1 MTITTY
7 HDDCLTIL
15 PTLALGSVQAL
26 ITSPP
31 FYGLRAYSI
40 PPSVWP
46 EVSYAPMPRLAPLTI
61 APMVC
66 QLGAE
71 PTPEA
76 YTAHLVH
83 VMRLARA
90 AIRGDGVA
98 WLNFGDS
105 YASSGTPGKQS
116 GTAHLWDHGSNG
128 HNPKMNEQ
136 VFGRAPT
143 PAGLSEKNLL
153 GIPWRVAFALQADG
167 WVLRSDVLW
176 SKPNT
181 MPESVRD
188 RPTRSHEYVFLFG
201 KRKTYYY
208 DSAAVAE
215 GATTTGGLTWEERKA
230 AGEPMRRGMS
240 QNDGRKGPNTLA
252 PRSDGTRNLRSVW
265 HIPTA
270 PSSFADECPACYG
283 TGIDRLALRGAHDRM
298 RDTDEWRVW
307 AAEQPKCAECGGSGR
322 VGEDHF
328 AVWPPALVEIMI
340 KASTAARAC
349 AVCGAAWGRVV
360 ERETV
365 EKEKQTGRGW
375 VRGIAEQDNWES
387 GTPTHSGLANREYQ
401 RATTTGFAPRCA
413 CADDGA
419 GRSVVLDPFAGSGT
433 TLAVAERL
441 GRDSIGI
448 DLGYEQAQAKR
459 LGAVQTSMEALL

>member
-7 HDDCLTIL
+7 HDDCLTVL
-15 PTLALGSVQAL
+15 PALAPGSVQAL

-31 FYGLRAYSI
+31 FYGLRAYTI

-46 EVSYAPMPRLAPLTI
+46 EVSYAPMPGLAPLTI

-90 AIRGDGVA
+90 ALRSDSTA

-105 YASSGTPGKQS
+105 YAMDSKWGGASGHKNSNSIQMPRDRQTTGMGDKQ
-116 GTAHLWDHGSNG
+116 
-128 HNPKMNEQ
+128 
-136 VFGRAPT
+136 
-143 PAGLSEKNLL
+143 LL

-167 WVLRSDVLW
+167 WVLRSDVIW
-176 SKPNT
+176 AKSNC

-188 RPTRSHEYVFLFG
+188 RPTRAHEYIFLFG
-201 KRKTYYY
+201 KSKSYYY
-208 DSAAVAE
+208 DSTAVAE
-215 GATTTGGLTWEERKA
+215 GTARPGTVSVRSFKYNEQNADPKGGGVRGDGGLADRITPE
-230 AGEPMRRGMS
+230 S
-240 QNDGRKGPNTLA
+240 
-252 PRSDGTRNLRSVW
+252 RNLRSVW
-265 HIPTA
+265 QIPTT
-270 PSSFADECPACYG
+270 PSSFADGCPACYG
-283 TGIDRLALRGAHDRM
+283 TGVDRLALRGAHDRP
-298 RDTDEWRVW
+298 RDTDAWRAW
-307 AAEQPKCAECGGSGR
+307 AAEQPKCAECQGSGR

-360 ERETV
+360 ERAEPSYW
-365 EKEKQTGRGW
+365 EQRKSHDYNGRKTGAAPNDNYKSISRG
-375 VRGIAEQDNWES
+375 RPENS
-387 GTPTHSGLANREYQ
+387 GVGYSSAV
-401 RATTTGFAPRCA
+401 TTGFAPRCA
-413 CADDGA
+413 CADDGS

-448 DLGYEQAQAKR
+448 DLGYEQARAKR